1 MKLSLFRALA
11 LAFLVPHFSFAGS
24 VQTPAPA
31 APLTLQQVVAGIVA
45 RNQRQTDQLPGY
57 TSQRVYSV
65 TYSGFP
71 KLSAQI
77 TGTMRYS
84 APGTKTFAISSRT
97 GSKLLIDRIL
107 LRLVRTEIDAQ
118 RNFRNSTLNDQ
129 NYIFSDLNYS
139 KAADGCSY
147 SLFVTPKHPSPILYR
162 GRLWINEKDFGVCRM
177 EISPSKNPSFWI
189 RSTEIH
195 QANEQVAGY
204 WLPSE
209 NRTTSQVRLGGVA
222 TLQIL
227 CSHYRIIM
235 PTASLHAPSALPRHP
250 GCLH

>member
-1 MKLSLFRALA
+1 MKLSPFRALA
-11 LAFLVPHFSFAGS
+11 LALLVPHFSFAGS
-24 VQTPAPA
+24 VQTPA

-65 TYSGFP
+65 SYSGFP
-71 KLSAQI
+71 KLSAQV

-84 APGTKTFAISSRT
+84 APGTKTFTISSRT
-97 GSKLLIDRIL
+97 GSRLLIDRIL

-118 RNFRNSTLNDQ
+118 RDFRNSTLNDE

-147 SLFVTPKHPSPILYR
+147 SLFVTPKHPNPVLYR
-162 GRLWINEKDFGVCRM
+162 GRLWINDKDFGVCRM
-177 EISPSKNPSFWI
+177 VISPSKNPSFWI
-189 RSTEIH
+189 RSTEIR

-209 NRTTSQVRLGGVA
+209 NRTTSQVRLGGFA

-227 CSHYRIIM
+227 CSNYRILM